1 MINTRVGTAAIFA
14 MTLILAVTLLTA
26 AACSQAVPAGP
37 RPITTT
43 SQQYTVKGE
52 ITPVTLDSVES
63 LQVKDGHVVL
73 HGPSGDMFEDL
84 PADADPRR
92 PTRHWALVTDS
103 HVGGVRTVVFT
114 EAESVTDVALELPE
128 GEAPL
133 HFEVFASRS
142 GGEVLLLASGDRKA
156 SSASYFGYVTIN
168 KR

>member
-1 MINTRVGTAAIFA
+1 MINTRVATAAIFA
-14 MTLILAVTLLTA
+14 MTMFAVTMLTTV
-26 AACSQAVPAGP
+26 ACDQSVPAGP
-37 RPITTT
+37 RPISVS

-52 ITPVTLDSVES
+52 IASVTLDSVES

-73 HGPSGDMFEDL
+73 HGPSGDVFEDL
-84 PADADPRR
+84 PADADPSK

-114 EAESVTDVALELPE
+114 EAESVTDVVIELPE

-133 HFEVFASRS
+133 QFQMFASRR